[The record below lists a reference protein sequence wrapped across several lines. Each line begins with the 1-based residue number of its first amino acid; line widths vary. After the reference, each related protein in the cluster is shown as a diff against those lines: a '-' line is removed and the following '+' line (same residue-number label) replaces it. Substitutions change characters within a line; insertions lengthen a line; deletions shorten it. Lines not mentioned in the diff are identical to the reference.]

1 MEKGYYEK
9 MRKQILS
16 PREYYRND
24 LLEREKPPMYEK
36 KPTFNIS
43 YYPAFQ
49 NVRNIMEDLHIL
61 LTPIKEHKK
70 VFT

>member
-1 MEKGYYEK
+1 MEKGYNEK

-49 NVRNIMEDLHIL
+49 NVRNIMEGLHIL

>member
-1 MEKGYYEK
+1 MEKGYNEK

-61 LTPIKEHKK
+61 LTPIKERKK